1 MIKMQ
6 KLNKDAQLPTRSHH
20 TDAGLDIYAVE
31 PAELFPGVHAVLP
44 TGLAMAIPEGFVGI
58 IKPRS
63 GLAVRHSVDV
73 LAGVVDSSYRGEV
86 MVTLIKYS
94 EGRMEI
100 RKGDRIAQMLIV
112 PVCLQTPMLVN
123 RLDDTERG
131 KGGFGSTGL

>member
-6 KLNKDAQLPTRSHH
+6 KLHKDAKLPTRSHH

-31 PAELFPGVHAVLP
+31 PAELFHGVHAVLP
-44 TGLAMAIPEGFVGI
+44 TGLAMAIPEGYVGI

-86 MVTLIKYS
+86 MVTLIKHS

-100 RKGDRIAQMLIV
+100 RKGDRIAQMLVV

-123 RLDDTERG
+123 HLNDTERG
-131 KGGFGSTGL
+131 KGGFGSTGI